1 VLVLAGAAST
11 FSPTSMSLSS
21 ASTVAALGMPL
32 SDPCSTSAPTT
43 TPSATKCK
51 QKHKPLVRNRFTTVV
66 SETTLADSRGAPA
79 GWLLE
84 RQSPI
89 WASLDA
95 TNVRFRSQFDALASS
110 AFIFASTVKPFAGRD
125 CIIAPER
132 G

>member
-1 VLVLAGAAST
+1 
-11 FSPTSMSLSS
+11 MSLSS

-32 SDPCSTSAPTT
+32 SDPCSASAPAT
-43 TPSATKCK
+43 TPQLQNVDLTGSKSISLWFATDSPLWFPK
-51 QKHKPLVRNRFTTVV
+51 QHWRTAAARQQDGCWSVR
-66 SETTLADSRGAPA
+66 
-79 GWLLE
+79 
-84 RQSPI
+84 SPI

>member
-1 VLVLAGAAST
+1 MLI
-11 FSPTSMSLSS
+11 SPE
-21 ASTVAALGMPL
+21 A
-32 SDPCSTSAPTT
+32 
-43 TPSATKCK
+43 
-51 QKHKPLVRNRFTTVV
+51 KHKPLVRNRFTTVV
-66 SETTLADSRGAPA
+66 SETTLADSHGPPA